1 MVIKAKA
8 LKNDDIS
15 LSEFKTLSKPIL
27 TARLMAVRA
36 TNTDSYCHE
45 IKVSVGRDGSIN
57 PSSISFGN
65 QGDRNITRLT
75 FDLTD
80 INIDAATLKSDYQ
93 AALIFNPGVNGEDSS
108 AFQVNIS
115 DNKTA
120 TLVIPTSITAN
131 AGSYQ
136 LIFGIFEI
144 DADNGNISTEKEKFI
159 SAQFSSS
166 TTATDWIDDYQPYLN
181 AANLQE
187 NNPDYITK
195 TDIHITPNDTHYSI
209 AADST
214 NFGNKQDIYV
224 KRVIFGNS
232 TEPLEAQFSR
242 RYAIFMDG
250 NTCYVY
256 RMRPVEDYYCCWV
269 PKEITMKAGSYQL
282 FVVAETDL
290 ELTDANFQRWV
301 SNTLTFSVSDN
312 FLNGDIV
319 IHPVDGGVWT
329 VEGYSLLTQDNVVV
343 NTYDTITSV
352 KVLKQNFNEL
362 QNILD
367 KVPAIDN
374 QVQQN
379 TTDISTNKENI
390 SEVAKG
396 WDSIE
401 CGDSE

>member
-27 TARLMAVRA
+27 TARSIAVRA

-45 IKVSVGRDGSIN
+45 IKISIGRDGSIN

-108 AFQVNIS
+108 AFQVNIG

-159 SAQFSSS
+159 SMQFSGS
-166 TTATDWIDDYQPYLN
+166 TTITDWINDYQPYLN

-242 RYAIFMDG
+242 RYAIFIDS
-250 NTCYVY
+250 NICYVY
-256 RMRPVEDYYCCWV
+256 RMRPIENYYCC
-269 PKEITMKAGSYQL
+269 
-282 FVVAETDL
+282 
-290 ELTDANFQRWV
+290 
-301 SNTLTFSVSDN
+301 
-312 FLNGDIV
+312 
-319 IHPVDGGVWT
+319 
-329 VEGYSLLTQDNVVV
+329 
-343 NTYDTITSV
+343 
-352 KVLKQNFNEL
+352 
-362 QNILD
+362 
-367 KVPAIDN
+367 
-374 QVQQN
+374 
-379 TTDISTNKENI
+379 
-390 SEVAKG
+390 
-396 WDSIE
+396 
-401 CGDSE
+401 

>member
-27 TARLMAVRA
+27 TARSIAVRA

-45 IKVSVGRDGSIN
+45 IKVSIGRDGSIN

-108 AFQVNIS
+108 AFQVNIG

-120 TLVIPTSITAN
+120 TLVIPISITTN

-144 DADNGNISTEKEKFI
+144 DTDNGNISTEKEKFI
-159 SAQFSSS
+159 SAQFNGS

-242 RYAIFMDG
+242 RYAIFMDS

-269 PKEITMKAGSYQL
+269 PKEITMKAGNYQL

-319 IHPVDGGVWT
+319 IHPIDGGVWT

-343 NTYDTITSV
+343 NTYDTTTSV

-367 KVPAIDN
+367 KVPVIDN

-379 TTDISTNKENI
+379 TIDISTNKENI